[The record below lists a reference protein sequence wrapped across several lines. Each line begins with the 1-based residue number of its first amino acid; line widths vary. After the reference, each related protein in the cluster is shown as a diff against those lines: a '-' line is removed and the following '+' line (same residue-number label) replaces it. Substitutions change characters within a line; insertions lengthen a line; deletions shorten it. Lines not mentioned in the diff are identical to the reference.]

1 MRWKGKE
8 QRSKTIPALCR
19 IPDTHGGL
27 AALIATLHG
36 QPVLSRT
43 PQARQSRL
51 SLTGLIGCATYVF
64 QKANYGWLAL
74 LCPFR
79 LGKFFQSSSILGLTF
94 YLQAFLTGGEGR
106 GVPLPKTAFMRL
118 RPYGKIEM
126 ASARGSPVHA
136 PCPAYCRPSL
146 RRSDNRSYRSPSSRR
161 VRPAILSLH

>member
-64 QKANYGWLAL
+64 QKANFGWLAL

-94 YLQAFLTGGEGR
+94 TVKLPSMEAEKGIIPPYPQTAGLSYYVGLKAATTGACQPKAFS
-106 GVPLPKTAFMRL
+106 FL
-118 RPYGKIEM
+118 R
-126 ASARGSPVHA
+126 
-136 PCPAYCRPSL
+136 
-146 RRSDNRSYRSPSSRR
+146 
-161 VRPAILSLH
+161 

>member
-94 YLQAFLTGGEGR
+94 YLQALHTWTSFIISQYNDNYKSNLCKSSLNNCNYFSVKKFLSFKDIKGA
-106 GVPLPKTAFMRL
+106 VSLP
-118 RPYGKIEM
+118 I
-126 ASARGSPVHA
+126 SAV
-136 PCPAYCRPSL
+136 
-146 RRSDNRSYRSPSSRR
+146 
-161 VRPAILSLH
+161 

>member
-94 YLQAFLTGGEGR
+94 YLQAVTFNSFNFRRRGPYLLRRFLQPT
-106 GVPLPKTAFMRL
+106 
-118 RPYGKIEM
+118 
-126 ASARGSPVHA
+126 SSPVR
-136 PCPAYCRPSL
+136 Y
-146 RRSDNRSYRSPSSRR
+146 SPSYARFHGLYRDLAGSYTWFWVSSISSR
-161 VRPAILSLH
+161 

>member
-64 QKANYGWLAL
+64 QQANFGWLAL

-94 YLQAFLTGGEGR
+94 YLQALFCCAASIKGPGIAPPITPVNPRQILNCEMKRYSVVFCSHFITHRPKQKSPQNFVNFL
-106 GVPLPKTAFMRL
+106 
-118 RPYGKIEM
+118 
-126 ASARGSPVHA
+126 
-136 PCPAYCRPSL
+136 
-146 RRSDNRSYRSPSSRR
+146 
-161 VRPAILSLH
+161 

>member
-94 YLQAFLTGGEGR
+94 YLQALKIYLTSFQLCAASSLTGVQLR
-106 GVPLPKTAFMRL
+106 RTKKTANPTEL
-118 RPYGKIEM
+118 EG
-126 ASARGSPVHA
+126 ASYERKK
-136 PCPAYCRPSL
+136 CTL
-146 RRSDNRSYRSPSSRR
+146 NT
-161 VRPAILSLH
+161 AIKTEAHGLAGDA